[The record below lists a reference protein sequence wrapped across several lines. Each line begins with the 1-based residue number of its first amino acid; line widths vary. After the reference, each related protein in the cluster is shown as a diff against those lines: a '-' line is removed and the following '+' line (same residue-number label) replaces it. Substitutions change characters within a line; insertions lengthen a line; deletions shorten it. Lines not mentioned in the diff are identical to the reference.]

1 MNNRRGDLVLYLF
14 LLIVLIFLWITAIK
28 SSAYEEVKEPQ
39 FEAIPQTEEVNTEED
54 GELFARTHEVKI
66 VELSYEDAQLL
77 MKVAQAEGGNQ
88 GITGMRLIMSVILNR
103 VKSDQFPGTVR
114 EVVYQK
120 GQFST
125 VANGAIDRVEISP
138 ECHLAL
144 AEIEMGNVSPEIIAF
159 ETKSSNSL
167 DRYFW
172 SAFQCGN
179 HVFYTLKK

>member
-1 MNNRRGDLVLYLF
+1 
-14 LLIVLIFLWITAIK
+14 VLIFLWITAIK
-28 SSAYEEVKEPQ
+28 STAYEEVKEPQ

-54 GELFARTHEVKI
+54 GELFARTHDVKI